1 MATTLELPKDQLIQ
15 HALKQMKSSLGDNTW
30 TDRQKLALTCRI
42 LFEAGHDSG
51 LAGQITSRGPEAGT
65 YYTQQLGLGFDE
77 ISAGNLL
84 LVDEDLNVLHGHGMA
99 NPANRFH
106 SWVYRARP
114 DVNCIIHT
122 HPLHIAALSTLE
134 VPLQVSHMDLCPL
147 YDDCAFLKD
156 WPGVPVG
163 NEEGEIISAALGDK
177 RAILLSHHGLLA
189 TGASIEEACVIA
201 VLLERAAKMQLL
213 AMAAGEIKPIPPALA
228 REAHDWIST
237 PKRHGAA
244 FNYYARRCLPRNS
257 DCLAERPFPPGP
269 SWHFPLNVT
278 GTSNVRIHPRHHRL
292 HHHPFA
298 ADGGLDLPALGRSI
312 ERLIDGGVH
321 AIAPLGSTGEGAYLS
336 DPEWDEVVDF
346 TLKTVAHRVPTI
358 VSVSDLTTAKTV
370 RRAQF
375 AESLGAEAVMVLP
388 ISYWKL
394 NEAEVFQHYRAV
406 GEAIGVPV
414 MLYNNPGTSGI
425 DMSVELILRI
435 VREVDN
441 VTMVKES
448 TGDIQRMHKLRLLG
462 EGRVPFY
469 NGCNPLALE
478 AFVAGAKGWCSAAP
492 NLIPTLNGQ
501 ALPGGA
507 RRRPGEGP
515 RAVLPAVAAARL
527 HPPPGPADHHQ
538 GRPGPLRPGGGGAAP
553 SGAGAGYRGLSV
565 SAGVVGRAALITPS
579 AL

>member
-1 MATTLELPKDQLIQ
+1 M
-15 HALKQMKSSLGDNTW
+15 S
-30 TDRQKLALTCRI
+30 
-42 LFEAGHDSG
+42 
-51 LAGQITSRGPEAGT
+51 
-65 YYTQQLGLGFDE
+65 
-77 ISAGNLL
+77 
-84 LVDEDLNVLHGHGMA
+84 
-99 NPANRFH
+99 
-106 SWVYRARP
+106 
-114 DVNCIIHT
+114 
-122 HPLHIAALSTLE
+122 
-134 VPLQVSHMDLCPL
+134 
-147 YDDCAFLKD
+147 
-156 WPGVPVG
+156 
-163 NEEGEIISAALGDK
+163 
-177 RAILLSHHGLLA
+177 
-189 TGASIEEACVIA
+189 ASI
-201 VLLERAAKMQLL
+201 
-213 AMAAGEIKPIPPALA
+213 
-228 REAHDWIST
+228 
-237 PKRHGAA
+237 HGIIG
-244 FNYYARRCLPRNS
+244 Y
-257 DCLAERPFPPGP
+257 
-269 SWHFPLNVT
+269 T
-278 GTSNVRIHPRHHRL
+278 IT
-292 HHHPFA
+292 PFA
-298 ADGGLDLPALGRSI
+298 ADGGVDLPARPPASTS

-501 ALPGGA
+501 LYQAVLDA
-507 RRRPGEGP
+507 TWRRPARCSTGSCRCSTSSSAGACRPPSRPAWASPAWRWGRRAFRCRRWIP
-515 RAVLPAVAAARL
+515 RAVGICR
-527 HPPPGPADHHQ
+527 GCWKSCADH
-538 GRPGPLRPGGGGAAP
+538 P
-553 SGAGAGYRGLSV
+553 V
-565 SAGVVGRAALITPS
+565 SALTRRARTTWGPSFFFLPTRS
-579 AL
+579 ALSAPPRH

>member
-1 MATTLELPKDQLIQ
+1 M
-15 HALKQMKSSLGDNTW
+15 S
-30 TDRQKLALTCRI
+30 
-42 LFEAGHDSG
+42 
-51 LAGQITSRGPEAGT
+51 
-65 YYTQQLGLGFDE
+65 
-77 ISAGNLL
+77 
-84 LVDEDLNVLHGHGMA
+84 
-99 NPANRFH
+99 
-106 SWVYRARP
+106 
-114 DVNCIIHT
+114 
-122 HPLHIAALSTLE
+122 
-134 VPLQVSHMDLCPL
+134 
-147 YDDCAFLKD
+147 
-156 WPGVPVG
+156 
-163 NEEGEIISAALGDK
+163 
-177 RAILLSHHGLLA
+177 
-189 TGASIEEACVIA
+189 ASI
-201 VLLERAAKMQLL
+201 
-213 AMAAGEIKPIPPALA
+213 
-228 REAHDWIST
+228 
-237 PKRHGAA
+237 HGIIG
-244 FNYYARRCLPRNS
+244 Y
-257 DCLAERPFPPGP
+257 
-269 SWHFPLNVT
+269 T
-278 GTSNVRIHPRHHRL
+278 IT
-292 HHHPFA
+292 PFA

-478 AFVAGAKGWCSAAP
+478 AFVAGAKGWCSAAQ
-492 NLIPTLNGQ
+492 I
-501 ALPGGA
+501 
-507 RRRPGEGP
+507 
-515 RAVLPAVAAARL
+515 
-527 HPPPGPADHHQ
+527 
-538 GRPGPLRPGGGGAAP
+538 
-553 SGAGAGYRGLSV
+553 
-565 SAGVVGRAALITPS
+565 GRAHV
-579 AL
+579 